1 MRLRR
6 KKHMHAIWLNLTQS
20 IKRVHKCM
28 QYLIAVERRIDM
40 QMRVISME
48 KVQLALTHAFS
59 YSLQFEVV
67 F

>member
-1 MRLRR
+1 
-6 KKHMHAIWLNLTQS
+6 
-20 IKRVHKCM
+20 M